1 MYDENDDIIFS
12 RNLYNKVI
20 SGNITTS
27 TVVVPNS
34 YLNNIEINLKELVS
48 KCNNIMT
55 GDNEQ
60 IEKNVYEE
68 LYVNF
73 SNTITMRN
81 ANNPNNIIYNDTGAI
96 RLNSV
101 VSDTPTST
109 DYNNSKIAKIRI
121 NYSNNTNEVQLLD
134 TSSLV
139 YTGLKTTLQF
149 YIFTPN
155 DKDILSIDFISG
167 DENTIYQTI
176 QPSLQRGK
184 LYNIEQKVEVL

>member
-1 MYDENDDIIFS
+1 MTDDS
-12 RNLYNKVI
+12 
-20 SGNITTS
+20 
-27 TVVVPNS
+27 
-34 YLNNIEINLKELVS
+34 
-48 KCNNIMT
+48 
-55 GDNEQ
+55 DQ
-60 IEKNVYEE
+60 IEKNIYEE

-73 SNTITMRN
+73 SNVISIRN
-81 ANNPNNIIYNDTGAI
+81 ANDTNNIIYNETGAN
-96 RLNSV
+96 RLNGV

-121 NYSNNTNEVQLLD
+121 RYNDNTSEIQTLD

-155 DKDILSIDFISG
+155 DKDISSIEIISG

-176 QPSLQRGK
+176 NCESLERNK
-184 LYNIEQKVEVL
+184 LYNIKQKVEVL